1 MGHLESGAL
10 ALRLKQRLGE
20 TQQMRH
26 KTSKAMPG
34 LLAMIGLAGL
44 AACSH
49 PAPVAY
55 VPPPPPPVGHTF
67 QVMVEV
73 PPPARRIRITAEQQ
87 QEFQQ
92 AFNVIALK
100 SALMVGALTCNQ
112 QQQYDQFMTVFQPH
126 ILSEQHLMDLY
137 FRRSSGY
144 YGQSREDTYVT
155 LLANNQSVGGEQQG
169 AVFCLNNSAEFKAV
183 LALNTPAQL
192 DNFVTDLSPDAPVV
206 MAASPSVT
214 PLSPGD
220 NAVDVAVV
228 HSSKHVHLVE
238 THSIHHRHYAVAQV
252 KPESTPA
259 STPASTTVTAS
270 ASTSTKPIS
279 LAADVP
285 Q

>member
-1 MGHLESGAL
+1 M
-10 ALRLKQRLGE
+10 
-20 TQQMRH
+20 QQ
-26 KTSKAMPG
+26 KTTNAMPG
-34 LLAMIGLAGL
+34 ILAMIGLAGL

-49 PAPVAY
+49 PAPVAF

-67 QVMVEV
+67 QVMVQV
-73 PPPARRIRITAEQQ
+73 PPPIRHIRITSVQQ

-112 QQQYDQFMTVFQPH
+112 QQQYDQFMTTFQPH
-126 ILSEQHLMDLY
+126 ILAEQHMMDAY

-144 YGQSREDTYVT
+144 YGQAKEDDYVT

-183 LALNTPAQL
+183 LALNTPADL

-214 PLSPGD
+214 PLAPGD
-220 NAVDVAVV
+220 TTVNVAVV
-228 HSSKHVHLVE
+228 HSSRHVHLVE
-238 THSIHHRHYAVAQV
+238 THKIHHTQYAETHAHEALPASAPASSAVA
-252 KPESTPA
+252 S
-259 STPASTTVTAS
+259 SAS
-270 ASTSTKPIS
+270 ASTQPIS
-279 LAADVP
+279 LAAAVP

>member
-1 MGHLESGAL
+1 LEE
-10 ALRLKQRLGE
+10 K
-20 TQQMRH
+20 QQMQH

-34 LLAMIGLAGL
+34 ILAVIGLAGL
-44 AACSH
+44 AACSK

-67 QVMVEV
+67 QVMVQV
-73 PPPARRIRITAEQQ
+73 PPPTRHIRITAAQQ
-87 QEFQQ
+87 QELQQ

-112 QQQYDQFMTVFQPH
+112 QQQYDQFMTEFQPH
-126 ILSEQHLMDLY
+126 ILSEQHVMDAY

-144 YGQSREDTYVT
+144 YGQSKEDTYVT

-192 DNFVTDLSPDAPVV
+192 DSFVTDLSPDAPVV

-214 PLSPGD
+214 PLSPGE
-220 NAVDVAVV
+220 ASVHVAVV
-228 HSSKHVHLVE
+228 HSSAQTHLVE
-238 THSIHHRHYAVAQV
+238 SHSIHHTRLVESHSIHHTHYAVAEA
-252 KPESTPA
+252 KPAATLAPAAASSTA
-259 STPASTTVTAS
+259 TPSSTTA
-270 ASTSTKPIS
+270 TKPIS
-279 LAADVP
+279 LAAAVP